1 MNVDFKFLLSHPAH
15 FFALGF
21 GSGLAPKAP
30 GTFGTLF
37 ALGLWLFIC
46 HLSLSLQI
54 VIIFFSFLAGIYFC
68 KKTSED
74 LGVHDHGA
82 IVWDEFVGFWLTMT
96 FLPVGF
102 FWLLL
107 GFVVFRI
114 MDVLKPWPI
123 SLLDKKVKGGFG
135 IMIDDILAGFLAGII
150 LFLINLYLI

>member
-37 ALGLWLFIC
+37 ALFVWLFISD
-46 HLSLSLQI
+46 LSLSLKI
-54 VIIFFSFLAGIYFC
+54 IIIFVSFLAGIYFC
-68 KKTSED
+68 EKTSED
-74 LGVHDHGA
+74 LEVHDHGA
-82 IVWDEFVGFWLTMT
+82 IVWDEFVGFWLTMI
-96 FLPVGF
+96 FLPPGL

-107 GFVVFRI
+107 GFMVFRI
-114 MDVLKPWPI
+114 MDIFKPWPI
-123 SLLDKKVKGGFG
+123 GFFDKKIKGGLG
-135 IMIDDILAGFLAGII
+135 IMIDDIFAGFFAGVS

>member
-37 ALGLWLFIC
+37 ALFVWLFISN
-46 HLSLSLQI
+46 LSLSLKI
-54 VIIFFSFLAGIYFC
+54 IIIFVSFLAGIYFC

-74 LGVHDHGA
+74 LKVHDHGA
-82 IVWDEFVGFWLTMT
+82 IVWDEFVGFWLTMI
-96 FLPVGF
+96 FLPPGL

-107 GFVVFRI
+107 GFMVFRI
-114 MDVLKPWPI
+114 MDIFKPWPI
-123 SLLDKKVKGGFG
+123 GFFDKKIKGGLG
-135 IMIDDILAGFLAGII
+135 IMIDDIFAGFFAGVS